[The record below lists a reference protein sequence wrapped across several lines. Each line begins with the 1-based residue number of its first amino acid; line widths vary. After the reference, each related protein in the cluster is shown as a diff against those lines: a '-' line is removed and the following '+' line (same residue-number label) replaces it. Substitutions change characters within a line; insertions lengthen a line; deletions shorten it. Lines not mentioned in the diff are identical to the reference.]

1 MVQVK
6 INKLEE
12 DLYRRGDKVGAISSM
27 LARFHRLVQT
37 SGILREVRKHEYYEK
52 PSLKRR
58 RKQREARLRRLR
70 KDRKDALRKT
80 GFSRFRGRGD
90 KLSDTKAPA
99 NKGMSR

>member
-1 MVQVK
+1 MVYVK

-12 DLYRRGDKVGAISSM
+12 DLNRRGDKVGAISSM
-27 LARFHRLVQT
+27 LARFHRLVQV
-37 SGILREVRKHEYYEK
+37 SGVLREVRKREFYEK

-70 KDRKDALRKT
+70 KERKDALRNT

-90 KLSDTKAPA
+90 KHSTQQASA
-99 NKGMSR
+99 NQR